1 MNLTIDLLGHTWNFE
16 FFVAAFLFG
25 LGLATLGSGLFT
37 AYFGAG
43 KSQQIG
49 FGLIVGAVL
58 LLGVQY
64 HQTYIADPAT
74 FGADNFRYGLI
85 AAVAAMVGMAAGMF
99 VVLFILMKVDTV
111 DDLEDLDLEDLE
123 DLDLDE
129 ELKKLEEELAA
140 EDDGDAGGEE
150 AADEG
155 GDDAPA
161 DKGDKE
167 GKA

>member
-1 MNLTIDLLGHTWNFE
+1 MFTWTDPLFAYVWNFE
-16 FFVAAFLFG
+16 FFVVAFLFG

-49 FGLIVGAVL
+49 FGLIVMAILVL
-58 LLGVQY
+58 GLQY
-64 HQTYIADPAT
+64 HQTYIANPAT
-74 FGADNFRYGLI
+74 FDAASFRYGLI
-85 AAVAAMVGMAAGMF
+85 AAIAAMVGMGAGMF
-99 VVLFILMKVDTV
+99 AVLFILMKVDTV

-140 EDDGDAGGEE
+140 ADDGDS
-150 AADEG
+150 DDG
-155 GDDAPA
+155 GDDASDKDA
-161 DKGDKE
+161 DKEDK
-167 GKA
+167 A

>member
-1 MNLTIDLLGHTWNFE
+1 MDLTMDLLGYTWDFE
-16 FFVAAFLFG
+16 FFVAAFLFC

-49 FGLIVGAVL
+49 FALIVLAVL
-58 LLGVQY
+58 VLGGQY
-64 HQTYIADPAT
+64 HQTYIADPETLDA
-74 FGADNFRYGLI
+74 ASFRYGLI
-85 AAVAAMVGMAAGMF
+85 SAVAAIVGMAAGMF

-111 DDLEDLDLEDLE
+111 DDLEDLALEDLE

-140 EDDGDAGGEE
+140 DDGGDADS
-150 AADEG
+150 DEG

-161 DKGDKE
+161 EDADEGGDE
-167 GKA
+167 E

>member
-1 MNLTIDLLGHTWNFE
+1 MDLSMELLGYVWDFE

-49 FGLIVGAVL
+49 FGLIVMAILVL
-58 LLGVQY
+58 GLQY
-64 HQTYIADPAT
+64 HQTYIANPAT
-74 FGADNFRYGLI
+74 FDAANFRYGLI
-85 AAVAAMVGMAAGMF
+85 AAIAAMVGMGAGMF
-99 VVLFILMKVDTV
+99 AVLFILMKVDTV

-140 EDDGDAGGEE
+140 EDNGGDETDDDGGDNASAGDV
-150 AADEG
+150 DEG
-155 GDDAPA
+155 GD
-161 DKGDKE
+161 KE
-167 GKA
+167 

>member
-1 MNLTIDLLGHTWNFE
+1 MFTTELLGYLWNFE

-49 FGLIVGAVL
+49 FGLIVMAILVL
-58 LLGVQY
+58 GLQY

-74 FGADNFRYGLI
+74 FDAANFRYGLI
-85 AAVAAMVGMAAGMF
+85 AAIAAMVGMGAGMCA
-99 VVLFILMKVDTV
+99 VLFILMKVDTV

-140 EDDGDAGGEE
+140 ADGGDVSDD
-150 AADEG
+150 G
-155 GDDAPA
+155 GDDAPTEDA
-161 DKGDKE
+161 DKEDK
-167 GKA
+167 A

>member
-1 MNLTIDLLGHTWNFE
+1 MDLSMELLGYTWNFE

-49 FGLIVGAVL
+49 FGLIVVAVL
-58 LLGVQY
+58 VLGGQY

-74 FGADNFRYGLI
+74 LDAASFRYGLI

-99 VVLFILMKVDTV
+99 AVLFILMKVDTV
-111 DDLEDLDLEDLE
+111 DDLEDLDLEDFE

-140 EDDGDAGGEE
+140 EDDGDDAS
-150 AADEG
+150 ADDADEG
-155 GDDAPA
+155 G
-161 DKGDKE
+161 
-167 GKA
+167 KA

>member
-1 MNLTIDLLGHTWNFE
+1 MDLSMELLGYTWNFE

-25 LGLATLGSGLFT
+25 LGLVTLGSGLFT

-49 FGLIVGAVL
+49 FGLIVMAIIVL
-58 LLGVQY
+58 GLQY

-74 FGADNFRYGLI
+74 FDAASFRYGLI
-85 AAVAAMVGMAAGMF
+85 AAIAAMVGMGAGM
-99 VVLFILMKVDTV
+99 VAVLFILMQVDTV

-140 EDDGDAGGEE
+140 ADGGDDSDN
-150 AADEG
+150 G

-161 DKGDKE
+161 EDTDKE
-167 GKA
+167 DKA

>member
-1 MNLTIDLLGHTWNFE
+1 MDFSMELMGYTWNFE
-16 FFVAAFLFG
+16 FFVVAFLFG
-25 LGLATLGSGLFT
+25 LGLATLGSVLFT

-49 FGLIVGAVL
+49 FGLIVMAILVL
-58 LLGVQY
+58 GLQY
-64 HQTYIADPAT
+64 HQPYIADPAT
-74 FGADNFRYGLI
+74 FDAASFRYGLI
-85 AAVAAMVGMAAGMF
+85 AAIAAMVGMGAGMV
-99 VVLFILMKVDTV
+99 VVLVILMQVDTV

-140 EDDGDAGGEE
+140 ADSDEDSDN
-150 AADEG
+150 G

-161 DKGDKE
+161 ARMGYSDRLLVGV
-167 GKA
+167 

>member
-1 MNLTIDLLGHTWNFE
+1 MDLSMELLGYTWNFE

-49 FGLIVGAVL
+49 FGLIVVAILVL
-58 LLGVQY
+58 GLQY

-74 FGADNFRYGLI
+74 LDAASFRYGLI

-99 VVLFILMKVDTV
+99 AVLFILMKVDTV

-140 EDDGDAGGEE
+140 EDDGDDAS
-150 AADEG
+150 ADDADEG
-155 GDDAPA
+155 G
-161 DKGDKE
+161 
-167 GKA
+167 KA

>member
-1 MNLTIDLLGHTWNFE
+1 MFTMELLGYSWNFE

-49 FGLIVGAVL
+49 FVLIVMAILVL
-58 LLGVQY
+58 GLQY
-64 HQTYIADPAT
+64 HQTYITDPAT
-74 FGADNFRYGLI
+74 FDAASFRYGLI
-85 AAVAAMVGMAAGMF
+85 AAIAAMVGMGAGMF
-99 VVLFILMKVDTV
+99 AVLFILMKVDTV

-140 EDDGDAGGEE
+140 ADGD
-150 AADEG
+150 DDSDDG
-155 GDDAPA
+155 GDDAPDGDA
-161 DKGDKE
+161 DKKD
-167 GKA
+167 AA

>member
-1 MNLTIDLLGHTWNFE
+1 MFTWTDPLFAYVWNFE

-49 FGLIVGAVL
+49 FGLIVMAILVL
-58 LLGVQY
+58 GLQY
-64 HQTYIADPAT
+64 HQTYITNPAT
-74 FGADNFRYGLI
+74 FDAASFRYGLI
-85 AAVAAMVGMAAGMF
+85 AAIAAMVGMGAGMF
-99 VVLFILMKVDTV
+99 AVLFILMKVDTV

-140 EDDGDAGGEE
+140 ADDGDS
-150 AADEG
+150 DDG
-155 GDDAPA
+155 GDDASDKDA
-161 DKGDKE
+161 DKEDK
-167 GKA
+167 A

>member
-1 MNLTIDLLGHTWNFE
+1 MNLTIDKLLGYGPWDFE

-25 LGLATLGSGLFT
+25 LGLAVLGSGLFT

-49 FGLIVGAVL
+49 FGLIVMAILVL
-58 LLGVQY
+58 GGQY

-74 FGADNFRYGLI
+74 LNEANFRYGLI
-85 AAVAAMVGMAAGMF
+85 AATAAMVGMVAGMF

-140 EDDGDAGGEE
+140 EDNGGED
-150 AADEG
+150 ASSGDADEG
-155 GDDAPA
+155 GD
-161 DKGDKE
+161 E
-167 GKA
+167 E

>member
-1 MNLTIDLLGHTWNFE
+1 MELLGYVWNFE

-49 FGLIVGAVL
+49 FGLIVMAILVL
-58 LLGVQY
+58 GLQY
-64 HQTYIADPAT
+64 HQTYIANPAT
-74 FGADNFRYGLI
+74 FDAASFRYGLI
-85 AAVAAMVGMAAGMF
+85 AAIAAMVGMGVGMF
-99 VVLFILMKVDTV
+99 AVLFILMKVDTV

-140 EDDGDAGGEE
+140 ADDGDS
-150 AADEG
+150 DDG

-161 DKGDKE
+161 EDTDKE
-167 GKA
+167 DKA

>member
-1 MNLTIDLLGHTWNFE
+1 MDLSMELLGYTWNFE

-25 LGLATLGSGLFT
+25 FGLATLGSGLFT

-49 FGLIVGAVL
+49 FGLVVMAILVL
-58 LLGVQY
+58 GLQY

-74 FGADNFRYGLI
+74 FDAASFRYGLI
-85 AAVAAMVGMAAGMF
+85 AAIAAMVGMGAGMF

-140 EDDGDAGGEE
+140 ADDGDS
-150 AADEG
+150 DDG

-161 DKGDKE
+161 EDTEKEDK
-167 GKA
+167 A